1 MSEFLNGFKRT
12 HTCGA
17 LRGTDIGKTVRLVG
31 WVQDYRN
38 LGGFLFIVMRD
49 RYGITQIHVD
59 QASPLFDQ
67 ASKIRAEWVIGVEG
81 EVISRGTNINKKLP
95 TGEIEVEAKEL
106 RIFNRAET
114 TPFAIHDDVDA
125 SELLRLKYRYLDLR
139 RPCLN
144 RNIIMRSKITRI
156 IRRVLESNDFLDL
169 ETPVLGKSTPEG
181 ARDYLVPSRVQP
193 GKFYAL
199 PQSPQLF
206 KQLYMISGFD
216 RYYQIARC
224 FRDEDL
230 RADRQPEFTQIDLE
244 MSFVDQEDIMSLVE
258 KMIVAVVK
266 DVHGIDIPTP
276 FRRMPWRIAMDR
288 YGSDKPDLRFGWEIE
303 DLAAVFAD
311 SEFKP
316 FQEALASKGFIRGFN
331 AKGQAANYSRK
342 QLDALTET
350 AKLFGAK
357 GLVYL
362 KVEKDGALSGSAAKF
377 ITDAERPKLLQ
388 ALNATEGDL
397 LLIVADKYTV
407 VCNALGRLRLDVADK
422 ANIIDKKALNFLWV
436 VEFPLLEFDEEEQRW
451 VAVHHPFTA
460 AMDEDM
466 DKLTTDPGAVRA
478 KAYDVVLNGVEL
490 GGGSIRIHRT
500 DVQAT
505 MFKCLGISDEEAR
518 ARFGHI
524 LDALAFGAPP
534 HGGLAI
540 GLDRFVMLM
549 CGAKSIRDVIAFPK
563 TAKAT
568 CLMTDSPST
577 VDDKQLDELSIK
589 TTRTE

>member
-81 EVISRGTNINKKLP
+81 EVISRGTNVNKKLP

-206 KQLYMISGFD
+206 CTGLMH
-216 RYYQIARC
+216 
-224 FRDEDL
+224 
-230 RADRQPEFTQIDLE
+230 RA
-244 MSFVDQEDIMSLVE
+244 
-258 KMIVAVVK
+258 A
-266 DVHGIDIPTP
+266 
-276 FRRMPWRIAMDR
+276 
-288 YGSDKPDLRFGWEIE
+288 
-303 DLAAVFAD
+303 
-311 SEFKP
+311 
-316 FQEALASKGFIRGFN
+316 
-331 AKGQAANYSRK
+331 SRK
-342 QLDALTET
+342 
-350 AKLFGAK
+350 
-357 GLVYL
+357 
-362 KVEKDGALSGSAAKF
+362 
-377 ITDAERPKLLQ
+377 
-388 ALNATEGDL
+388 
-397 LLIVADKYTV
+397 
-407 VCNALGRLRLDVADK
+407 
-422 ANIIDKKALNFLWV
+422 
-436 VEFPLLEFDEEEQRW
+436 
-451 VAVHHPFTA
+451 
-460 AMDEDM
+460 
-466 DKLTTDPGAVRA
+466 
-478 KAYDVVLNGVEL
+478 
-490 GGGSIRIHRT
+490 
-500 DVQAT
+500 
-505 MFKCLGISDEEAR
+505 
-518 ARFGHI
+518 
-524 LDALAFGAPP
+524 
-534 HGGLAI
+534 
-540 GLDRFVMLM
+540 
-549 CGAKSIRDVIAFPK
+549 KS
-563 TAKAT
+563 
-568 CLMTDSPST
+568 
-577 VDDKQLDELSIK
+577 
-589 TTRTE
+589 